1 MLGAVSSRRG
11 SAARRASSL
20 RTRNLLRQD
29 SELELPVFDLVNRL
43 PTLTPYVK
51 DEVIHKKTPAGSFAP
66 RRIVTTASDI
76 YFCPEDSDE
85 VLDDILLHE
94 IVSVFQVRPL
104 HQLMSSTVE
113 KKKFSGSGS
122 RKRMETEEEKR
133 DRILQAL
140 SDPSK
145 SRIPAVWKIDAVFA
159 EYQRRL
165 DGKLDAEEFAKACSC
180 LHKLASDPHSDVFS
194 GPPSI
199 PPLNDAQLQ
208 GLSAISSISLR
219 THTIITVHHH

>member
-11 SAARRASSL
+11 SAVRRASSL
-20 RTRNLLRQD
+20 RTRNVLRQD
-29 SELELPVFDLVNRL
+29 SEPELPVFDLVNRL
-43 PTLTPYVK
+43 PTLAPYVK
-51 DEVIHKKTPAGSFAP
+51 DEVIHKKTSAGGFAP
-66 RRIVTTASDI
+66 RRIVTTASHI
-76 YFCPEDSDE
+76 FFCPEDSDE

-94 IVSVFQVRPL
+94 IESVFQVRPL
-104 HQLMSSTVE
+104 HQLMSVNM
-113 KKKFSGSGS
+113 KKFSGSGT

-140 SDPSK
+140 SDPNK

-159 EYQRRL
+159 EHQRRL

-180 LHKLASDPHSDVFS
+180 IHKLASDPHNDVFS

-199 PPLNDAQLQ
+199 PDLNGTQLQ
-208 GLSAISSISLR
+208 GLLAISSFSLR
-219 THTIITVHHH
+219 TLTTITLHHLQ